1 MRFQSFIRQCKAGR
15 DCMQGGSTL
24 YTFHV
29 TEQGVTIGVLDS
41 RDGMSDSQAGAL
53 CALGH
58 AGAVPD
64 VAGQYGS
71 KRFCILKKC
80 TFSCQCAWNR
90 GFRAEKCI
98 RCDKILQRC
107 CAFPM

>member
-41 RDGMSDSQAGAL
+41 RDGMSDSQVFWCPELSDAQGLAL
-53 CALGH
+53 TRRLYEESVSLEQ
-58 AGAVPD
+58 VPYVLSD
-64 VAGQYGS
+64 MQVLFRMSPGS
-71 KRFCILKKC
+71 MAA
-80 TFSCQCAWNR
+80 S
-90 GFRAEKCI
+90 GFAS
-98 RCDKILQRC
+98 
-107 CAFPM
+107 